1 LLKARRARHG
11 AALTCSP
18 KHGND
23 INWRQNRVA
32 HLGAYQPSAIGQAL
46 HGVQRQKVHG
56 LNIGLAGSAL
66 VVQRSASRIQ
76 ILRYYPATDS
86 RYGRH
91 LMWDELKDVFT
102 GPIGPWIGL
111 LGLVVISLLWLEGE
125 RLLYTPI
132 AFAWAT
138 LIVARHFDFVVLDQ
152 YMLIV
157 AVYFGVYYAMPHW
170 EILKPPST
178 DALKKEP

>member
-1 LLKARRARHG
+1 MRDMG
-11 AALTCSP
+11 
-18 KHGND
+18 G
-23 INWRQNRVA
+23 I
-32 HLGAYQPSAIGQAL
+32 Y
-46 HGVQRQKVHG
+46 
-56 LNIGLAGSAL
+56 
-66 VVQRSASRIQ
+66 
-76 ILRYYPATDS
+76 
-86 RYGRH
+86 
-91 LMWDELKDVFT
+91 MWDELKDIFT

-157 AVYFGVYYAMPHW
+157 AVCFGVWPTLRIRVGHLTRS
-170 EILKPPST
+170 EKCH
-178 DALKKEP
+178 

>member
-1 LLKARRARHG
+1 
-11 AALTCSP
+11 
-18 KHGND
+18 
-23 INWRQNRVA
+23 
-32 HLGAYQPSAIGQAL
+32 
-46 HGVQRQKVHG
+46 
-56 LNIGLAGSAL
+56 
-66 VVQRSASRIQ
+66 
-76 ILRYYPATDS
+76 
-86 RYGRH
+86 
-91 LMWDELKDVFT
+91 MWDELKDIFT

-111 LGLVVISLLWLEGE
+111 LGLVVISLLSLEGE

-170 EILKPPST
+170 ERSASPTGSVSKSHRRCSPAPT
-178 DALKKEP
+178 R

>member
-1 LLKARRARHG
+1 
-11 AALTCSP
+11 
-18 KHGND
+18 
-23 INWRQNRVA
+23 
-32 HLGAYQPSAIGQAL
+32 
-46 HGVQRQKVHG
+46 
-56 LNIGLAGSAL
+56 
-66 VVQRSASRIQ
+66 
-76 ILRYYPATDS
+76 
-86 RYGRH
+86 
-91 LMWDELKDVFT
+91 MWDELKDIFT
-102 GPIGPWIGL
+102 GPVGPWIGL

-152 YMLIV
+152 YMLMV

-178 DALKKEP
+178 DALKKEPETDRPEAVDWHAPDVEFVGGLAFVLGGREVDVGRVLVGIAAPARGGAHQPGHGIDLTFRTERILEAGRRR